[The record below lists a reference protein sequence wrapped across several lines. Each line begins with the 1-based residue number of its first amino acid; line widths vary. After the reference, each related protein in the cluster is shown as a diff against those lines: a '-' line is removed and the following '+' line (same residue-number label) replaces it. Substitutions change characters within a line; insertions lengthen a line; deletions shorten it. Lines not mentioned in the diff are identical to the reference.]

1 MHYTISF
8 NYVIIVTICIK
19 WRLKIRVTLLI
30 IAGMLLLSGCASIM
44 GDSSQVVSFD
54 TPNCPEAKCTASN
67 SKGTYFVNKTPGTI
81 TVNKAFG
88 DLTVTCQK
96 NGKSATSIHK
106 SSSNIANYGNILFG
120 GIPGALI
127 DGGSGKGYDYQ
138 NYLANPLICK

>member
-1 MHYTISF
+1 M
-8 NYVIIVTICIK
+8 
-19 WRLKIRVTLLI
+19 RVTLLT

-96 NGKSATSIHK
+96 NGKSAT
-106 SSSNIANYGNILFG
+106 
-120 GIPGALI
+120 
-127 DGGSGKGYDYQ
+127 
-138 NYLANPLICK
+138 